1 MKKILFGLLAL
12 VFAEIAVFIV
22 IGNAIGVFYTL
33 LLIIFTSIAGLLIA
47 KKRGTKSIQDI
58 QKSMQ
63 QGQPPAVPVI
73 ETFMIFVGGVLLAV
87 PGFITDILGILFVS
101 GITRNLFKPVI
112 FYYLRKKLK
121 KAKSLFCKN
130 SMLFYL
136 NGNHQ

>member
-33 LLIIFTSIAGLLIA
+33 LLITFTSIAGVLIA

-58 QKSMQ
+58 QKSMK

-73 ETFMIFVGGVLLAV
+73 ETFMIFIGGILLAL
-87 PGFITDILGILFVS
+87 PGFITDILGLLFVS
-101 GITRNLFKPVI
+101 GITRNLFKPVV
-112 FYYLRKKLK
+112 FYFLRKKMKRGQVVILQK
-121 KAKSLFCKN
+121 
-130 SMLFYL
+130 
-136 NGNHQ
+136 

>member
-12 VFAEIAVFIV
+12 VFAEIAAFIV

-73 ETFMIFVGGVLLAV
+73 ETFMIFVGGILLAL
-87 PGFITDILGILFVS
+87 PGFITDLLGLLFVS

-112 FYYLRKKLK
+112 FYFLRKKMKRGQVVILQK
-121 KAKSLFCKN
+121 
-130 SMLFYL
+130 
-136 NGNHQ
+136 

>member
-1 MKKILFGLLAL
+1 MKKILFGILAL

-112 FYYLRKKLK
+112 FYYLRKKMKRGQVVILQK
-121 KAKSLFCKN
+121 
-130 SMLFYL
+130 
-136 NGNHQ
+136 

>member
-33 LLIIFTSIAGLLIA
+33 LLITFTSIAGVLIA

-58 QKSMQ
+58 QKSMK

-73 ETFMIFVGGVLLAV
+73 ETFMIFIGGILLAL
-87 PGFITDILGILFVS
+87 PGFITDIFGLLFVS

-112 FYYLRKKLK
+112 FYFLSKKMKRGQVVILQK
-121 KAKSLFCKN
+121 
-130 SMLFYL
+130 
-136 NGNHQ
+136 

>member
-73 ETFMIFVGGVLLAV
+73 EIFMIFVGGILLAL
-87 PGFITDILGILFVS
+87 PGFITDILGLLFVS

-112 FYYLRKKLK
+112 FYFLRKKMKRGQVVILQK
-121 KAKSLFCKN
+121 
-130 SMLFYL
+130 
-136 NGNHQ
+136 

>member
-1 MKKILFGLLAL
+1 MKKILFGFLAL
-12 VFAEIAVFIV
+12 VFAEIAAFIV

-33 LLIIFTSIAGLLIA
+33 LLILFTSIAGLLIA

-73 ETFMIFVGGVLLAV
+73 ETFMIFAGGILLAV
-87 PGFITDILGILFVS
+87 PGFITDILGLLFVS

-112 FYYLRKKLK
+112 FYFLRKKMKRGQVVILQK
-121 KAKSLFCKN
+121 
-130 SMLFYL
+130 
-136 NGNHQ
+136 

>member
-1 MKKILFGLLAL
+1 MKKTLFGLLAL

-73 ETFMIFVGGVLLAV
+73 ETFMIFVGGILLAL
-87 PGFITDILGILFVS
+87 PGFITDILGLLFVS

-112 FYYLRKKLK
+112 FYFLRKKMKRGQVVILQK
-121 KAKSLFCKN
+121 
-130 SMLFYL
+130 
-136 NGNHQ
+136 

>member
-33 LLIIFTSIAGLLIA
+33 LLITFTSIAGVLIA

-58 QKSMQ
+58 QKSMK

-73 ETFMIFVGGVLLAV
+73 ETFMIFIGGILLAL
-87 PGFITDILGILFVS
+87 PGFITDILGLLFVS

-112 FYYLRKKLK
+112 FYFLRKKMKRGQVVILQK
-121 KAKSLFCKN
+121 
-130 SMLFYL
+130 
-136 NGNHQ
+136 

>member
-112 FYYLRKKLK
+112 FYYLRQKMKRGQVVILQK
-121 KAKSLFCKN
+121 
-130 SMLFYL
+130 
-136 NGNHQ
+136 

>member
-1 MKKILFGLLAL
+1 MKKILFGILAL

-73 ETFMIFVGGVLLAV
+73 ETFMIFVGGILLAV
-87 PGFITDILGILFVS
+87 PGFITDILGLLFVS

-112 FYYLRKKLK
+112 FYFLRKKMKRGQVVILQK
-121 KAKSLFCKN
+121 
-130 SMLFYL
+130 
-136 NGNHQ
+136 

>member
-73 ETFMIFVGGVLLAV
+73 ETFMIFVGGILLAL
-87 PGFITDILGILFVS
+87 PGFITDLLGLLFVS

-112 FYYLRKKLK
+112 FYFLRKKMKRGQVVILQK
-121 KAKSLFCKN
+121 
-130 SMLFYL
+130 
-136 NGNHQ
+136 

>member
-12 VFAEIAVFIV
+12 IFAEIAVFIV

-73 ETFMIFVGGVLLAV
+73 ETFMIFVGGILLAL
-87 PGFITDILGILFVS
+87 PGFITDLLGLLFVS

-112 FYYLRKKLK
+112 FYFLRKKIKRGQVVILQK
-121 KAKSLFCKN
+121 
-130 SMLFYL
+130 
-136 NGNHQ
+136 

>member
-73 ETFMIFVGGVLLAV
+73 ETFMIFVGGILLAL
-87 PGFITDILGILFVS
+87 PGFITDIIGLLFVS

-112 FYYLRKKLK
+112 IFFLRKKMKRGQVVILQK
-121 KAKSLFCKN
+121 
-130 SMLFYL
+130 
-136 NGNHQ
+136 

>member
-63 QGQPPAVPVI
+63 QGQPPGVPVI
-73 ETFMIFVGGVLLAV
+73 ETFMIFVGGILLAV
-87 PGFITDILGILFVS
+87 PGFITDILGLLFVS

-112 FYYLRKKLK
+112 FYFLRKKMKRGQVVILQK
-121 KAKSLFCKN
+121 
-130 SMLFYL
+130 
-136 NGNHQ
+136 

>member
-1 MKKILFGLLAL
+1 MKKFLFGLLAL

-33 LLIIFTSIAGLLIA
+33 LLITFTSIAGVLIA

-58 QKSMQ
+58 QKSMK

-73 ETFMIFVGGVLLAV
+73 ETFMIFIGGILLAL
-87 PGFITDILGILFVS
+87 PGFITDILGLLFVS

-112 FYYLRKKLK
+112 FYFLRKKMKRGQVVILQK
-121 KAKSLFCKN
+121 
-130 SMLFYL
+130 
-136 NGNHQ
+136 

>member
-12 VFAEIAVFIV
+12 VFAEIAIFIV

-33 LLIIFTSIAGLLIA
+33 LLIIFTSVAGLLIA

-73 ETFMIFVGGVLLAV
+73 ETFMIFVGGILLAL
-87 PGFITDILGILFVS
+87 PGFITDILGLLFVS

-112 FYYLRKKLK
+112 FYFLRKKMKRGQVVILQK
-121 KAKSLFCKN
+121 
-130 SMLFYL
+130 
-136 NGNHQ
+136 

>member
-47 KKRGTKSIQDI
+47 KKRGTKSIQVI

-73 ETFMIFVGGVLLAV
+73 ETFMIFVGGILLAL
-87 PGFITDILGILFVS
+87 PGFITDILGLLFVS

-112 FYYLRKKLK
+112 FYFLRKKMKRGQVVILQK
-121 KAKSLFCKN
+121 
-130 SMLFYL
+130 
-136 NGNHQ
+136 

>member
-33 LLIIFTSIAGLLIA
+33 LLIIFTSLAGLLIA

-112 FYYLRKKLK
+112 FYYLRKKMKRGQVVILQK
-121 KAKSLFCKN
+121 
-130 SMLFYL
+130 
-136 NGNHQ
+136 

>member
-1 MKKILFGLLAL
+1 MKEILFGLLAL

-112 FYYLRKKLK
+112 FYYLRKKMKRGQVVILQK
-121 KAKSLFCKN
+121 
-130 SMLFYL
+130 
-136 NGNHQ
+136 

>member
-73 ETFMIFVGGVLLAV
+73 ETFMIFVGGILLAL
-87 PGFITDILGILFVS
+87 PGFITDILGLLFVS

-112 FYYLRKKLK
+112 FYFLRKKMK
-121 KAKSLFCKN
+121 R
-130 SMLFYL
+130 
-136 NGNHQ
+136 GQVVI

>member
-112 FYYLRKKLK
+112 FYYLRKKIKRGQVVILQK
-121 KAKSLFCKN
+121 
-130 SMLFYL
+130 
-136 NGNHQ
+136 

>member
-33 LLIIFTSIAGLLIA
+33 LLITFTSIAGVLIA

-58 QKSMQ
+58 QKSIK

-73 ETFMIFVGGVLLAV
+73 ETFMIFIGGILLAL
-87 PGFITDILGILFVS
+87 PGFITDILGLLFVS
-101 GITRNLFKPVI
+101 GITRNLFKPVV
-112 FYYLRKKLK
+112 FYFLRKKMKRGQVVILQK
-121 KAKSLFCKN
+121 
-130 SMLFYL
+130 
-136 NGNHQ
+136 

>member
-112 FYYLRKKLK
+112 FYYLRKKMKRGQVVILQK
-121 KAKSLFCKN
+121 
-130 SMLFYL
+130 
-136 NGNHQ
+136 

>member
-58 QKSMQ
+58 QKSIQ
-63 QGQPPAVPVI
+63 QGQPPGVPVI
-73 ETFMIFVGGVLLAV
+73 ETFMIFVGGILLAL
-87 PGFITDILGILFVS
+87 PGFITDILGLLFVS

-112 FYYLRKKLK
+112 FYFLRKKMKRGQVVILQK
-121 KAKSLFCKN
+121 
-130 SMLFYL
+130 
-136 NGNHQ
+136 

>member
-33 LLIIFTSIAGLLIA
+33 LLITFTSIAGVLIA

-58 QKSMQ
+58 QKSLQ

-73 ETFMIFVGGVLLAV
+73 ETFMIFIGGILLAL
-87 PGFITDILGILFVS
+87 PGFITDIFGLLFVS
-101 GITRNLFKPVI
+101 GITRNLFKPVV
-112 FYYLRKKLK
+112 FYFLRKKMKRGQVVILQK
-121 KAKSLFCKN
+121 
-130 SMLFYL
+130 
-136 NGNHQ
+136 